1 MGLRRQN
8 DSVTRGSAGMTVAPS
23 PFNAVKRDLGLI
35 LILLP
40 LAWLI
45 IHRLV
50 DEPVAQAGWL
60 AAFSLLAALWVL
72 GRAWWVRRRER
83 EGA

>member
-1 MGLRRQN
+1 
-8 DSVTRGSAGMTVAPS
+8 MTVAPS

-40 LAWLI
+40 LVWLL

-50 DEPVAQAGWL
+50 AEPAARTGWL
-60 AAFSLLAALWVL
+60 AVFSLVAALWVL
-72 GRAWWVRRRER
+72 GRAWWVRRRQR

>member
-1 MGLRRQN
+1 
-8 DSVTRGSAGMTVAPS
+8 MTVAPS

-50 DEPVAQAGWL
+50 EEPAAQAGWL
-60 AAFSLLAALWVL
+60 AAFSLVAGVWLL

-83 EGA
+83 EAS

>member
-1 MGLRRQN
+1 
-8 DSVTRGSAGMTVAPS
+8 MTVAPS

-35 LILLP
+35 LLLLP
-40 LAWLI
+40 LAWLV

-50 DEPVAQAGWL
+50 TGAEARAAWL
-60 AAFSLLAALWVL
+60 AAFSLVAGLWVL
-72 GRAWWVRRRER
+72 GRAWWVRRRQR